1 MKTLSLRK
9 ISLTIKILY
18 PLWMIIG
25 MLALMYIPS
34 LYYVSENPIETATN
48 IKSNEIIFRLGIIA
62 NIITQLLAIFIPIL
76 LYWLFKPVSTTK
88 AQLML
93 ILNLI
98 AIPIAMYGNVHL
110 LEAIVLF
117 DNPGEMM
124 RHIKM
129 SHYGITI
136 AYIFWGLWLFPL
148 GSLAITSK
156 YFPKLMGYALYI
168 AGIGYLFGALAAIV
182 FPEMSLIGEV
192 MEALTIGEVIFIL
205 WFVIKGPKMAK

>member
-1 MKTLSLRK
+1 MKTISLRK
-9 ISLTIKILY
+9 ITLTIKILY

-34 LYYVSENPIETATN
+34 LYYVRDNPIETANN
-48 IKSNEIIFRLGIIA
+48 IKSNEITFRLGIVA
-62 NIITQLLAIFIPIL
+62 NIITQLLSIFIPIL
-76 LYWLFKPVSTTK
+76 LYWLFKSVSSTK
-88 AQLML
+88 VQLML

-98 AIPIAMYGNVHL
+98 AVPIAMYGNVHL
-110 LEAIVLF
+110 LEAIELL
-117 DNPGEMM
+117 DNPEQMM

-148 GSLAITSK
+148 GQLAIKSG
-156 YFPKLMGYALYI
+156 YFPKVMGYALYV
-168 AGIGYLFGALAAIV
+168 AGIGYLFGAFTAIV
-182 FPEMSLIGEV
+182 FPDMLLISEV

-205 WFVIKGPKMAK
+205 WFVIKGPKLEN